1 MFRKLGFIG
10 MQKTQ
15 EANIKNQIQRKK
27 TIKAKVNVG

>member
-15 EANIKNQIQRKK
+15 ANIKNQIQRKK